1 MKQGGEICVQDMEKC
16 EEQHEMKQNG
26 EDAKSYEVM
35 EGKGSV
41 IRSIMVKDEQNE
53 VRKVMRE
60 VKGKGR

>member
-1 MKQGGEICVQDMEKC
+1 MER
-16 EEQHEMKQNG
+16 ML
-26 EDAKSYEVM
+26 SYEVM